1 MGLLT
6 LARITV
12 PKPKGFGTRRTSVGG
27 TWIQPAGHSLVTGR
41 RSQVVDRLRSYSK
54 VEIEPVFSWRPGVP
68 VRLFRIRGVREKSTV
83 FAICPWPNPVSNR
96 HHADLT
102 APTTRAGTW
111 TVCRL
116 YVQVGTV
123 KLSPIRALLRAFGPV
138 RGSKLRAA
146 QLALARKI
154 AFATVVRG
162 QVTLFSTS

>member
-1 MGLLT
+1 MSQGKRVCRIAAPFHNPAQNGHRHPHEMGLT

-12 PKPKGFGTRRTSVGG
+12 PKPKGYGTCRTSVGG
-27 TWIQPAGHSLVTGR
+27 TWIEPAGHSLVTGR

-68 VRLFRIRGVREKSTV
+68 VRLFRIRGAREKSTV

-102 APTTRAGTW
+102 APTTPEAGTC

-116 YVQVGTV
+116 YVH
-123 KLSPIRALLRAFGPV
+123 
-138 RGSKLRAA
+138 
-146 QLALARKI
+146 
-154 AFATVVRG
+154 
-162 QVTLFSTS
+162 